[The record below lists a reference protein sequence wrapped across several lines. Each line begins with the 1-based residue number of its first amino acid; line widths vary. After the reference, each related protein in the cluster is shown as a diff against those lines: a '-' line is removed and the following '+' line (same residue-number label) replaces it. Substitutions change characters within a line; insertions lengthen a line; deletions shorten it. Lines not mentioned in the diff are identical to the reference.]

1 MNKSRAPAEGGGP
14 SGRVVAVLSRILG
27 SDNARFLREFVRD
40 PIQTAAIA
48 PSSPALAEAM
58 AAVVPSDGHPT
69 VVELGPGTGAIIA
82 AIQRRLGGRGR
93 HLAIE
98 RQPRWA
104 SLLQQRFPD
113 VDVVHGDVADLTA
126 ILTEHDAGPADAIVS
141 GLPWAAYRRAA
152 GRRPRRGAC
161 PVRCVQPVR
170 LQLVALGATRSCG
183 AGGVAAAL
191 LGCRDQRAD
200 PAQPATRDRVLRA
213 GPRRSVTSGGRV
225 VR

>member
-113 VDVVHGDVADLTA
+113 VDVIHGDVADLPA
-126 ILTEHDAGPADAIVS
+126 ILTEHDADPADAVVS
-141 GLPWAAYRRAA
+141 GLPWAAYR
-152 GRRPRRGAC
+152 G
-161 PVRCVQPVR
+161 
-170 LQLVALGATRSCG
+170 QLVVDLAGALASCG
-183 AGGVAAAL
+183 VFSQFAYSWSRWAPPARAELAAL
-191 LGCRDQRAD
+191 RRHFSDVVISAPIRRNLP
-200 PAQPATRDRVLRA
+200 PAIVYYARGPVDRSRQE
-213 GPRRSVTSGGRV
+213 GG
-225 VR
+225 